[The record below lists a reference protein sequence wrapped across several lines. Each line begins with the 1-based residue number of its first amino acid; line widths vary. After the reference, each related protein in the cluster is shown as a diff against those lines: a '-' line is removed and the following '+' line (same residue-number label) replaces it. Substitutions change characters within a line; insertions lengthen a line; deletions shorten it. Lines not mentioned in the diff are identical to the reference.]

1 MTILKQALFIGS
13 ARDDLRD
20 FPPLARREAGVE
32 LDRVQR
38 GEEPKDWKPMPGIG
52 RGVNEI
58 RIRDQTGAFRII
70 YVAKFS
76 NAVYVLHCFQKKDQ
90 KTSRHDI
97 EVATKRYADLAK
109 DLKQWKLKP
118 LKVSGTQ

>member
-1 MTILKQALFIGS
+1 MRALKQALFVGS
-13 ARDDLRD
+13 ARDDLRA

-38 GEEPKDWKPMPGIG
+38 GEEPKDWKPMPTIG

-58 RIRDQTGAFRII
+58 RIRDQAGVFRVI
-70 YVAKFS
+70 YVAKFAD
-76 NAVYVLHCFQKKDQ
+76 AVYILHCFQKKEQ

-97 EVATKRYADLAK
+97 EVATKLYADLVK
-109 DLKQWKLKP
+109 DLKP
-118 LKVSGTQ
+118 

>member
-1 MTILKQALFIGS
+1 MVVKPHKRALFVGS
-13 ARDDLRD
+13 ARDDLRA
-20 FPPLARREAGVE
+20 FPALARRDAGAQ

-38 GEEPKDWKPMPGIG
+38 GEEPKDWKPMPSIG

-58 RIRDQTGAFRII
+58 RIRDQGGAFRII

-76 NAVYVLHCFQKKDQ
+76 NAVYVLHCFQKKEQ

-97 EVATKRYADLAK
+97 EVAAKRYADLVK
-109 DLKQWKLKP
+109 DLKL
-118 LKVSGTQ
+118 